1 MRLENVEFK
10 NRFETNILLEYI
22 LRFGVLKN
30 SILIIDSQ
38 GSAN

>member
-22 LRFGVLKN
+22 LRFEVLKN
-30 SILIIDSQ
+30 SILAKDSQ